1 MVNLFL
7 ADMSPCHKFKSWDD
21 FYRFCKD
28 SKFTHVEVGEW
39 IVVLGVDISLGIPH
53 LAYFAQE
60 EK

>member
-21 FYRFCKD
+21 FYEFCKD
-28 SKFTHVEVGEW
+28 SKFTHVEVGEFV
-39 IVVLGVDISLGIPH
+39 VVLGLDSGVPYIV
-53 LAYFAQE
+53 YFAQE